1 MSSLPVKESINLNDS
16 FESENHEEAEEDVGS
31 NSVEDLFSTKKEN
44 SKQTADIKT
53 YDLEAEN
60 VTCCGNLLSWASKI
74 FDDQK
79 PILVALKFFV
89 TNVIMITSDTLSD
102 IVQFITYIS

>member
-16 FESENHEEAEEDVGS
+16 FESENHEEEEEDIGS
-31 NSVEDLFSTKKEN
+31 NSVEDFSTFG
-44 SKQTADIKT
+44 
-53 YDLEAEN
+53 DLEAEKCRK